1 MLQTRHTNGH
11 EAPKK
16 VFKFI
21 SHRRNAS
28 QNHNDITSHPLT
40 WLGSQS
46 QTISIGEDGRNWRP
60 QTGLVGMY
68 DGATALENT
77 LLLQRVKPSVI
88 MRPNNSAFRHIPQ
101 RNENL
106 CPDKTCTQLFRA
118 VLLIIPKKV
127 DTTQIPIKHQLMN
140 GLNRT
145 WSIHAMEYYLGHK
158 KR

>member
-1 MLQTRHTNGH
+1 MLQTRYTNGQ

-21 SHRRNAS
+21 SHQGNAN
-28 QNHNDITSHPLT
+28 QNHNGITSHPLT

-46 QTISIGEDGRNWRP
+46 QTMSIGEDGRNWRP
-60 QTGLVGMY
+60 QTGLVGIY

-77 LLLQRVKPSVI
+77 LVLLQRVKPSVI
-88 MRPNNSAFRHIPQ
+88 IRPNNSTFRCIPQ

-118 VLLIIPKKV
+118 VLLIIAKKV
-127 DTTQIPIKHQLMN
+127 DMTQIPIKHQLMN
-140 GLNRT
+140 G
-145 WSIHAMEYYLGHK
+145 
-158 KR
+158 